1 MKHIPSLSGI
11 KDAIFQLPRK
21 IQYYIRQLSRALYYL
36 ACGVALGAWFVAHI
50 YTTVAVRERNCSIVW
65 GGCYLAATAFM
76 AFYLK
81 NGPTRTFF
89 AIRLLISGVKDTG
102 LQLPHRIQQYISS
115 CSRTDYVR
123 ASVVATVVGY
133 AVVMGSAQWA
143 VAAFALF
150 SLVNGP
156 TRTFFTDL
164 FRLIFMVL
172 MERDREGVWHGLK
185 GVWHG
190 LQARI
195 LLNLCGA
202 CFQTVLDLFL
212 YLKFDLP
219 IKALLGIHTTADDS
233 DKLNP
238 PDLSYPSDYKVA
250 HYDFLK
256 PRLTPPLAVIADFL
270 LEKKSPNP
278 HAEVTGATKGHDIA
292 PENSALLTRS

>member
-1 MKHIPSLSGI
+1 MNHIPSLTGI
-11 KDAIFQLPRK
+11 KDVIFQLSRQ
-21 IQYYIRQLSRALYYL
+21 IQYYISQLSRALYYL

-89 AIRLLISGVKDTG
+89 AIRLSITGVKDAG
-102 LQLPHRIQQYISS
+102 LQLPRQIQQYISL

-123 ASVVATVVGY
+123 ASAVAAVVGY

-143 VAAFALF
+143 AAAFALF

-172 MERDREGVWHGLK
+172 MECCRNGVLYGPP
-185 GVWHG
+185 
-190 LQARI
+190 ASI
-195 LLNLCGA
+195 LLGLCGA

-219 IKALLGIHTTADDS
+219 IKALLGIHTTVDDS

-238 PDLSYPSDYKVA
+238 HSCSSNYKAA

-278 HAEVTGATKGHDIA
+278 HAVETGATEGHDIA

>member
-11 KDAIFQLPRK
+11 KDTIFQLPRK
-21 IQYYIRQLSRALYYL
+21 IQNYIRQLSRALYYL

-89 AIRLLISGVKDTG
+89 AIRLSITGVKDAG
-102 LQLPHRIQQYISS
+102 LQLPRQIQQYISL

-123 ASVVATVVGY
+123 ASVVAAVVGY

-143 VAAFALF
+143 AAAFALF

-164 FRLIFMVL
+164 SRLIYMVIYTGGKCGASYGPMGSFL
-172 MERDREGVWHGLK
+172 
-185 GVWHG
+185 
-190 LQARI
+190 I
-195 LLNLCGA
+195 FLCGGF
-202 CFQTVLDLFL
+202 FQTLLDLFL

-219 IKALLGIHTTADDS
+219 IKALLGIRTLAVS
-233 DKLNP
+233 DKLKP
-238 PDLSYPSDYKVA
+238 LDHSYASDYKAA

-256 PRLTPPLAVIADFL
+256 PRFTPPLAVIADFL

-278 HAEVTGATKGHDIA
+278 HAVATGATEGHDIA

>member
-1 MKHIPSLSGI
+1 VFGS
-11 KDAIFQLPRK
+11 
-21 IQYYIRQLSRALYYL
+21 
-36 ACGVALGAWFVAHI
+36 VV
-50 YTTVAVRERNCSIVW
+50 
-65 GGCYLAATAFM
+65 LAASAF
-76 AFYLK
+76 LSILLEH
-81 NGPTRTFF
+81 GPTRTFF
-89 AIRLLISGVKDTG
+89 SIRLLISGVKDTG
-102 LQLPHRIQQYISS
+102 LQLPCRIQQYISS

-172 MERDREGVWHGLK
+172 MERNRNGVWYGLP
-185 GVWHG
+185 
-190 LQARI
+190 ASI

-219 IKALLGIHTTADDS
+219 IKALLGIRTLAVS
-233 DKLNP
+233 DKLKP
-238 PDLSYPSDYKVA
+238 LDHSYASDYKAA

-256 PRLTPPLAVIADFL
+256 PRFTPPLAVIADFL

-278 HAEVTGATKGHDIA
+278 HAEATGVTGNYDIVA
-292 PENSALLTRS
+292 ENSSLLTMS

>member
-1 MKHIPSLSGI
+1 MFGS
-11 KDAIFQLPRK
+11 
-21 IQYYIRQLSRALYYL
+21 
-36 ACGVALGAWFVAHI
+36 VV
-50 YTTVAVRERNCSIVW
+50 
-65 GGCYLAATAFM
+65 LAASAF
-76 AFYLK
+76 LSILLE

-89 AIRLLISGVKDTG
+89 SIRLLISGVKDTG
-102 LQLPHRIQQYISS
+102 LQLPRRIQQYISS

-172 MERDREGVWHGLK
+172 MEGCRNGVLYGPP
-185 GVWHG
+185 
-190 LQARI
+190 ASI
-195 LLNLCGA
+195 LLDLCGA
-202 CFQTVLDLFL
+202 CSQTVLDLFL

-219 IKALLGIHTTADDS
+219 IKALLGIRTLSGDS

-238 PDLSYPSDYKVA
+238 LDLSYPSDYKAA

-256 PRLTPPLAVIADFL
+256 PRFTPPLAVIADFL

-278 HAEVTGATKGHDIA
+278 HAEATGVTGNYDIVA
-292 PENSALLTRS
+292 ENSSLLTMS